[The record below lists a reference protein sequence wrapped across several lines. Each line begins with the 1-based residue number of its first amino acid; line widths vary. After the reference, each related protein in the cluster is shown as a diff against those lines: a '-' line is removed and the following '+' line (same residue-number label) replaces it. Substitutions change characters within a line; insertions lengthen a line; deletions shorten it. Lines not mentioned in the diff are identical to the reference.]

1 MKKCLIGMSGGVD
14 SSVAARI
21 MQERGYE
28 CVGCTMVLC
37 GNEATDDA
45 KSVAEAL
52 GMEFHVLHAAE
63 AFKTHVM
70 GDFAR
75 CYEEG
80 ATPNPCIVCNRYLKF
95 GVMLQKAQE
104 LGCDTIVTGH
114 YAITQK
120 DEKSSRFL
128 LKKAKDPEKDQS
140 YMLYRLTQEQL
151 AHAVFPLGEMTK
163 EQARKL
169 AIEKRLVNANKPDS
183 QDICFVPDGD
193 YAGFLSSFTGKT
205 PQKGNFVGTD
215 GHIFGQHK
223 GIVHYTVGQRKGLG
237 IAWEHPL
244 YVLKIDPD
252 TNTVILGKNEEL
264 FTRELTAKDVNLI
277 AMETMEGQIRCR
289 AKIRY
294 RHKEQPCTA
303 WMEGDTLKVL
313 FDEPQR
319 AVTPG
324 QSVVLYDGD
333 TVIGGGII
341 V

>member
-52 GMEFHVLHAAE
+52 GMEFHVLHAE
-63 AFKTHVM
+63 EEFKNHVM

-75 CYEEG
+75 SYEAG
-80 ATPNPCIVCNRYLKF
+80 CTPNPCIVCNRYLKF
-95 GVMLQKAQE
+95 GVMLQKAKE

-169 AIEKRLVNANKPDS
+169 AIEKQLVNANKPDS

-205 PQKGNFVGTD
+205 PPKGNFVGTD

-244 YVLKIDPD
+244 YVLKIDPE

-264 FTRELTAKDVNLI
+264 FTRELTAKNVNLI
-277 AMETMEGQIRCR
+277 AVETLEGEIRCR

-303 WMEGDTLKVL
+303 HMEGDTLRVL

>member
-1 MKKCLIGMSGGVD
+1 VKKCLIGMSGGVD

-45 KSVAEAL
+45 KQVAEAL
-52 GMEFHVLHAAE
+52 GMEFHVLHAE
-63 AFKTHVM
+63 EEFKNHVM
-70 GDFAR
+70 EDFAR
-75 CYEEG
+75 SYEAG
-80 ATPNPCIVCNRYLKF
+80 CTPNPCIVCNRYLKF
-95 GVMLQKAQE
+95 GVMLQKAKE

-114 YAITQK
+114 YAVTQK

-140 YMLYRLTQEQL
+140 YVLYRLTQEQL

-163 EQARKL
+163 EQARKM
-169 AIEKRLVNANKPDS
+169 AEEKRLVNANKPDS

-193 YAGFLSSFTGKT
+193 YAGFLASFTGKT
-205 PQKGNFVGTD
+205 PPKGNFVGTD
-215 GHIFGQHK
+215 GHVFGQHK

-277 AMETMEGQIRCR
+277 AMETMEGEIRCR

-294 RHKEQPCTA
+294 RHKEQPCTVY
-303 WMEGDTLKVL
+303 MEGDTLKVL

>member
-28 CVGCTMVLC
+28 CIGCTMVLC
-37 GNEATDDA
+37 GNEQTADA
-45 KSVAEAL
+45 RNMAEAL
-52 GMEFHVLHAAE
+52 GMEFHEFHAE
-63 AFKTHVM
+63 EEFRRFVM
-70 GDFAR
+70 GDFVR

-80 ATPNPCIVCNRYLKF
+80 QTPNPCIVCNRHLKF
-95 GVMLQKAQE
+95 GVMLEKARE
-104 LGCDTIVTGH
+104 LDCDTIVTGH
-114 YAITQK
+114 YARIEK
-120 DEKSSRFL
+120 DEKSGRFL
-128 LKKAKDPEKDQS
+128 LKKAKDAEKDQS

-151 AHAVFPLGEMTK
+151 ARAVFPLGEMTK

-169 AIEKRLVNANKPDS
+169 AEEKKFINANKPDS

-193 YAGFLSSFTGKT
+193 YAGFLGRFTGKNY
-205 PQKGNFVGTD
+205 PVGPFLGTD
-215 GHIFGQHK
+215 GRVFGEHK
-223 GIVHYTVGQRKGLG
+223 GIIHYTVGQRKGLG

-244 YVLKIDPD
+244 YVLKICPED
-252 TNTVILGKNEEL
+252 NAVVLGKNEEL
-264 FTRELTAKDVNLI
+264 FVRELVAGDVNLI
-277 AMETMEGQIRCR
+277 AMEKIEGELRCK

-294 RHKEQPCTA
+294 RHQEQPCSV
-303 WMEGDTLKVL
+303 WQVGNRLKVR

-333 TVIGGGII
+333 TVLGGGVIL
-341 V
+341 